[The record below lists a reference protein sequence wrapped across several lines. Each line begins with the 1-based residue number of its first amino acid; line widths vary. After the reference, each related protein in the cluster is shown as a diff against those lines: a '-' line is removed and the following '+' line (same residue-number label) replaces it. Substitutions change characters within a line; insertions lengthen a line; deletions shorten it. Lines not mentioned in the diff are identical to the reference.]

1 MNHWYRFSKN
11 LQGTITFLDTKR
23 LAQTAALVDQRPS
36 KPVSPPLER
45 IRIRTPTPSKPV
57 IPTGAGRRIFFSSAP
72 ANESV
77 RGVEESLFDLAGAPP
92 NQLLIAYIK
101 G

>member
-11 LQGTITFLDTKR
+11 LQRNISFLDTNR
-23 LAQTAALVDQRPS
+23 LAQTEALVDQRPS

-45 IRIRTPTPSKPV
+45 IRIRTPTPGNPV
-57 IPTGAGRRIFFSSAP
+57 IPTGAGRRIFFSFAP

-77 RGVEESLFDLAGAPP
+77 RGVEESLLDLAGAPS
-92 NQLLIAYIK
+92 NQFLIAYIK
-101 G
+101 E